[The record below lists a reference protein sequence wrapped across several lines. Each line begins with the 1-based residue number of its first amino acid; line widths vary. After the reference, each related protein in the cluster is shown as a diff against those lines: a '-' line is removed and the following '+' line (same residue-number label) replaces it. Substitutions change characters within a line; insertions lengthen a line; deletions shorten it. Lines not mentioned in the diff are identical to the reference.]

1 MQYLFSQWK
10 GKQWKEKMKIFRKET
25 NQIRWNASRNASLGR
40 KGQDWQASLHMW
52 QHVSHITACPL
63 PKMLPTPP
71 TPIIVKHN
79 FRGNPQLT
87 ETDKDPIKLGLQFK
101 GFLLVCKMT
110 ILWLFLFP
118 AHEQITWLSYTDYEA
133 DHTLLTEVIMQWSCG
148 YHALLTWLIM
158 KWSGSYSVLVTR
170 LIMHWSRGN
179 HALITWL
186 IIHWSRAWSCTDHVT
201 NHELITWLI
210 MHRSRD

>member
-118 AHEQITWLSYTDYEA
+118 AFLSWNHFHA
-133 DHTLLTEVIMQWSCG
+133 DPNLLFSASLPLPQSSNRPRWHPPHSPG
-148 YHALLTWLIM
+148 FPL
-158 KWSGSYSVLVTR
+158 
-170 LIMHWSRGN
+170 
-179 HALITWL
+179 LITGIPTGL
-186 IIHWSRAWSCTDHVT
+186 TINPQTP
-201 NHELITWLI
+201 LF
-210 MHRSRD
+210 

>member
-52 QHVSHITACPL
+52 QHMSHITACPL
-63 PKMLPTPP
+63 PKMLPPPLTPL
-71 TPIIVKHN
+71 IVKHN

-118 AHEQITWLSYTDYEA
+118 AFLFPFDVFVLWGCQGLGIPLS
-133 DHTLLTEVIMQWSCG
+133 LLGE
-148 YHALLTWLIM
+148 
-158 KWSGSYSVLVTR
+158 
-170 LIMHWSRGN
+170 
-179 HALITWL
+179 
-186 IIHWSRAWSCTDHVT
+186 
-201 NHELITWLI
+201 ELISTQIL
-210 MHRSRD
+210 RGQ